1 MDTGIKVGDCMKA
14 LLITISYDDTVEKA
28 AKLMKKHEIG
38 SILVADGNKID
49 AIVTEGDIVR
59 KVVAVGKLDVPMRKV
74 VSKPLL
80 SIRADVDLVNAAK
93 ALAKHDV
100 RRLAVVNS
108 AGKVVGMI
116 SERDILKISPA
127 LYDLIAEREH
137 LSEEQKPSL
146 RP

>member
-28 AKLMKKHEIG
+28 AKLMKKNDLG
-38 SILVADGNKID
+38 SVLVADGRKIE

-59 KVVAVGKLDVPMRKV
+59 NAVALGRLDIPIRKV
-74 VSKPLL
+74 ATKPLL
-80 SIRADVDLVNAAK
+80 TIRADRDLVEAAK
-93 ALAKHDV
+93 AMARNNI
-100 RRLAVVNS
+100 RRLAVVDS
-108 AGKVVGMI
+108 AGIVVGMI

-137 LSEEQKPSL
+137 IAEEQKPSL
-146 RP
+146 R

>member
-1 MDTGIKVGDCMKA
+1 MKA
-14 LLITISYDDTVEKA
+14 LLVTISYNDTVEKA
-28 AKLMKKHEIG
+28 AKLMKKNDLG
-38 SILVADGNKID
+38 SVLVADGKKIE

-59 KVVAVGKLDVPMRKV
+59 KAVAVGKLDVPIKKV
-74 VSKPLL
+74 ASKPLL
-80 SIRADVDLVNAAK
+80 TIRADRDLVEAAK
-93 ALAKHDV
+93 ALAKNGI
-100 RRLAVVNS
+100 RRLAVVDS

-146 RP
+146 R

>member
-1 MDTGIKVGDCMKA
+1 MDTGIKVGDCMKG
-14 LLITISYDDTVEKA
+14 LLVTISYDDTVEKA
-28 AKLMKKHEIG
+28 AKLMKKHDLG
-38 SILVADGNKID
+38 SVLVADGRKIE

-59 KVVAVGKLDVPMRKV
+59 KAVAAGKLDIPLRKV
-74 VSKPLL
+74 ASKPLL
-80 SIRADVDLVNAAK
+80 SIRADRDLVEAAK
-93 ALAKHDV
+93 ALARNDI
-100 RRLAVVNS
+100 RRLAVVDS

-146 RP
+146 R

>member
-1 MDTGIKVGDCMKA
+1 MKA
-14 LLITISYDDTVEKA
+14 LLVTISYDDTVELA
-28 AKLMKKHEIG
+28 AKLMKKHDIG
-38 SILVADGNKID
+38 SVLVVDGKKIE

-59 KVVAVGKLDVPMRKV
+59 KAVAVGKLDVPIRKV
-74 VSKPLL
+74 ASKPLL
-80 SIRADVDLVNAAK
+80 TIRADRDLVEAAK
-93 ALAKHDV
+93 ALARNKI

-146 RP
+146 R

>member
-1 MDTGIKVGDCMKA
+1 MKA
-14 LLITISYDDTVEKA
+14 LLVTISYDDNVEKA
-28 AKLMKKHEIG
+28 AKLMKKHDVG
-38 SILVADGNKID
+38 SILVADGKKID

-59 KVVAVGKLDVPMRKV
+59 KAVAIGKLNVPVRKV
-74 VSKPLL
+74 ASKPLL
-80 SIRADVDLVNAAK
+80 TIRADVDLVNAAK
-93 ALAKHDV
+93 ALAKNDV

-137 LSEEQKPSL
+137 LREEQKPTL
-146 RP
+146 

>member
-1 MDTGIKVGDCMKA
+1 MKG
-14 LLITISYDDTVEKA
+14 LLVTISYDDTVEKA
-28 AKLMKKHEIG
+28 AKLMKKHDLG
-38 SILVADGNKID
+38 SVLVADGRKIE

-59 KVVAVGKLDVPMRKV
+59 KAVAAGKLDIPLRKV
-74 VSKPLL
+74 ASKPLL
-80 SIRADVDLVNAAK
+80 SIRADRDLVEAAK
-93 ALAKHDV
+93 ALARNDI
-100 RRLAVVNS
+100 RRLAVVDS

-146 RP
+146 R

>member
-14 LLITISYDDTVEKA
+14 LLVTISYNDTVEKA
-28 AKLMKKHEIG
+28 AKLMKKNDLG
-38 SILVADGNKID
+38 SVLVADGKKIE

-59 KVVAVGKLDVPMRKV
+59 KAVAVGKLDVPIKKV
-74 VSKPLL
+74 ASKPLL
-80 SIRADVDLVNAAK
+80 TIRADRDLVEAAK
-93 ALAKHDV
+93 ALAKNGI
-100 RRLAVVNS
+100 RRLAVVDS

-146 RP
+146 R

>member
-14 LLITISYDDTVEKA
+14 LLVTISYNDTVEKA
-28 AKLMKKHEIG
+28 AKLMKKHDLG
-38 SILVADGNKID
+38 SVLVADGSKID

-59 KVVAVGKLDVPMRKV
+59 KVAAVGRLDVPIRKV
-74 VSKPLL
+74 ASKPLL
-80 SIRADVDLVNAAK
+80 TIRADRDLVEAAK
-93 ALAKHDV
+93 ILARNNV
-100 RRLAVVNS
+100 RRLAVVNN

-137 LSEEQKPSL
+137 LVEEQKPSL
-146 RP
+146 

>member
-14 LLITISYDDTVEKA
+14 LLVTISYNDTVEKA
-28 AKLMKKHEIG
+28 AKLMKKHDLG
-38 SILVADGNKID
+38 SVLVADGRNIE

-59 KVVAVGKLDVPMRKV
+59 NAVAKGRLDIPIRKV
-74 VSKPLL
+74 ASRPLL
-80 SIRADVDLVNAAK
+80 CIRADKDLVEAAK
-93 ALAKHDV
+93 ALARNNI
-100 RRLAVVNS
+100 RRLAVVDS

-146 RP
+146 R

>member
-14 LLITISYDDTVEKA
+14 LLVTISYDDTVEKA
-28 AKLMKKHEIG
+28 AKLMKKNDIG
-38 SILVADGNKID
+38 SVLVVDGRKIE

-59 KVVAVGKLDVPMRKV
+59 KAVAAGKLDVPIRKV
-74 VSKPLL
+74 ASKPLL
-80 SIRADVDLVNAAK
+80 TIRADKDLVEAAK
-93 ALAKHDV
+93 ALAKNNI
-100 RRLAVVNS
+100 RRLAVVDS

-146 RP
+146 R